1 MHTFELAMSSAIEHI
16 RDLECRREHFASI
29 VRRKKGALSFK
40 GSPVFSMIEPRPLSG
55 SVAGVD
61 GGLLVR
67 SLHGMDLL
75 LCKAVGVIFKYS
87 AGCLQDADYFPS
99 PFPMAQ
105 PKILSRPLSEHDSEL
120 SAGIYRQLTE
130 VSLARQIC
138 EKLEPSLMIMHG
150 SVLPHGSSRPAPDS
164 DACDAY
170 LELISEYKRLYRVC
184 AQKSIPL
191 VGVVEDTRGSRF
203 SEILAGLLGDS
214 ADNEVL
220 SMTRDT
226 HLLSYVLDQGER
238 TVSFPFAEKPKEHP
252 ILRELGEWSELVH
265 AFYMRTAPLDRPLR
279 VDFIN
284 NGNAGDIAGL
294 LFPLCVSNQ
303 VYGMPSVIIEADAR
317 ARLSGSEIDLVYN
330 RFLDK
335 AGPLQSLQRLR
346 RDSRPF

>member
-29 VRRKKGALSFK
+29 VRRKKASLSFK
-40 GSPVFSMIEPRPLSG
+40 GAPLFSMIEPMPLSG
-55 SVAGVD
+55 SIAGVD

-75 LCKAVGVIFKYS
+75 LCKAAGVIFKYS
-87 AGCLQDADYFPS
+87 AGSLQDADYFPS

-120 SAGIYRQLTE
+120 SAGIYRQLSE
-130 VSLARQIC
+130 VSLARELC
-138 EKLEPSLMIMHG
+138 EKFELKLMIMHG

-184 AQKSIPL
+184 AQKAIPL
-191 VGVVEDTRGSRF
+191 IGVVEDTRGSRF

-214 ADNEVL
+214 ADSDVL

-226 HLLSYVLDQGER
+226 HLLSYLLDQGER

-284 NGNAGDIAGL
+284 NGNADGLAGL
-294 LFPLCVSNQ
+294 LFPICVSNQ
-303 VYGMPSVIIEADAR
+303 IYGMPSVIIEADAR

-330 RFLDK
+330 RFVDG
-335 AGPLQSLQRLR
+335 AGPLQCLQRLR
-346 RDSRPF
+346 RDLRPF